1 MTLRPTIDAHRTVP
15 IISTQN
21 FCNNCIF
28 YSVLTV
34 VAIFLQ
40 DEGIKQTALLMYQ
53 TALMESGFMLQ
64 DPKDFATRI
73 YSSVKTSL
81 DISPNA
87 TVEEEDETEEAEV
100 EEKEADGADTIKEGA
115 DEHSSFKDEL

>member
-1 MTLRPTIDAHRTVP
+1 
-15 IISTQN
+15 
-21 FCNNCIF
+21 
-28 YSVLTV
+28 
-34 VAIFLQ
+34 
-40 DEGIKQTALLMYQ
+40 
-53 TALMESGFMLQ
+53 MLQ

-73 YSSVKTSL
+73 YSSVKASL

-100 EEKEADGADTIKEGA
+100 EEKEADGADAIKEEA